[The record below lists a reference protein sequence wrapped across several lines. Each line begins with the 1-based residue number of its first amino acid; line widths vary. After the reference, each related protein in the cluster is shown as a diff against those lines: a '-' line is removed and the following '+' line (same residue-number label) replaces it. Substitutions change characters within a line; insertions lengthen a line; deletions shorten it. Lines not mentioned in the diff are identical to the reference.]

1 MKRWRVLATV
11 RTTLITEVEADDRQA
26 ALALACK
33 RSIERVRGDG
43 RENEV
48 WVVPDGSIERAG
60 LETDLDAQELD
71 ADEDDECP
79 REARPRGPRRPKA
92 GDGPVLDGSDAAPCA
107 PLRLPLSGRG
117 QDRPREPLPV
127 GLVQAHIGSP
137 APATQG
143 AAAGSQGGDQ

>member
-1 MKRWRVLATV
+1 MKRWRVFATV
-11 RTTLITEVEADDRQA
+11 RTTLMTEVEADDRQA

-43 RENEV
+43 RENQV
-48 WVVPDGSIERAG
+48 WVVPDGSVERAG

-71 ADEDDECP
+71 ADDDE
-79 REARPRGPRRPKA
+79 
-92 GDGPVLDGSDAAPCA
+92 DGPVLDGSDAAPCA